1 VVTSL
6 RERILIID
14 EAYAAFRL
22 DYRGGASTCSSFGP
36 AIKTLEMPCRST
48 SRVVVSGGQC
58 ECATSFEVTTDRR
71 RVASVRRGLLIDLR
85 RLFMIV
91 PPGLRDATCVA
102 WFCRWSAEH
111 VPIGEP
117 VRSLVPVRNPI
128 AARADHSVEYP
139 AGHRQ
144 ARAAIGCDDLVDE
157 RIDDWIGNAD
167 EPFIVAACEEK

>member
-1 VVTSL
+1 MVTSL

-85 RLFMIV
+85 RLFMIGIGAFAS
-91 PPGLRDATCVA
+91 GLVA
-102 WFCRWSAEH
+102 GALR
-111 VPIGEP
+111 
-117 VRSLVPVRNPI
+117 LT
-128 AARADHSVEYP
+128 ADYV
-139 AGHRQ
+139 ANRQ
-144 ARAAIGCDDLVDE
+144 QFGKPLST
-157 RIDDWIGNAD
+157 
-167 EPFIVAACEEK
+167 FQTVAAQLADREMGLSILHSGRSSSVWNGTTP